1 MRIKLRY
8 IIIILIIAIFAVT
21 HGMIYL
27 FPSHRLTEFEQNQYS
42 VRYYDRNGKL
52 LRWTPAADG
61 SWQTNV
67 TLSQVPPEI
76 IRSILKA
83 EDRRFYWHGGTDIPA
98 VLRGLYQNITGS
110 RVVSG
115 ASTITMQLA
124 RLIYPHSG
132 GMKGKIYET
141 MMAHI
146 LEIKKSKKWILEQYI
161 NNIPFGYNTKGYA
174 AAAEIYFGKALIELS
189 PEEIAILCIIPRA
202 PTKYNPFSNKDNIRS
217 AASLLLQ
224 RLRKTNSNTDSALD
238 NILSEMT
245 HITRVFD
252 APHFINHLQ
261 NVINEEIAPDE
272 FRKIKSITT
281 TLDID
286 LQHKIGNI
294 VAASVDRYR
303 NSRLSNAAV
312 IVLNS
317 DNEVVTYI
325 GSRDFFNDEINGQ
338 IDGVQIKN
346 QPGSTLKPFLYALAF
361 ESSFSPEM
369 ILPDIP
375 LNIGGEENYA
385 PHNYNLRTNGPVRMR
400 VALAS
405 SLNIPAVYLI
415 NRIGVQNFSRHLS
428 DLNFHSLSESNQYPG
443 LGLALGNAPV
453 RLAELAAA
461 FSVFS
466 HGGILCKPHYI
477 QKVTNA
483 NGVQDGIG
491 LSYNKKSSPDEKRI
505 YSEETSF
512 LIYDILCDDKARSL
526 GFGNANF
533 FGSRRIAAK
542 TGTSNQFGNIWA
554 LATCPEYTIAVWGG
568 NFNGNTIHGVPGAAL
583 PLAIVKQ
590 IVETLGI
597 TPSEIQ
603 MPNSL
608 AQRPICTLSGQR
620 PGKYCHSIAMEYYQP
635 DKEIPYE
642 PCTYHKTAPNGTPYI
657 AYPAEY
663 VTWAANNKKL
673 SPYQKYEIG
682 KSAPQIISPTN
693 GSIYYLDN
701 AIAAG
706 SHTVK
711 FNVSYQH
718 SGQVLYYS
726 INGGEPVPL
735 PFPYQTNIPIQRGT
749 IHISVTDK
757 SGMMRDEVEIVVK

>member
-1 MRIKLRY
+1 MGTKHKFINL
-8 IIIILIIAIFAVT
+8 ILIIIVIIAVERLI
-21 HGMIYL
+21 IYTV
-27 FPSHRLTEFEQNQYS
+27 PSQRLNEFEQSQYS
-42 VRYYDRNGKL
+42 VRYYDRSGKL

-61 SWQTNV
+61 SWQTKI
-67 TLSQVPPEI
+67 TLTQVPPEI

-98 VLRGLYQNITGS
+98 VLRGLWQNMTGN

-132 GMKGKIYET
+132 GIKGKLYET
-141 MMAHI
+141 IMARI

-174 AAAEIYFGKALIELS
+174 AASEIYFGKALIELS
-189 PEEIAILCIIPRA
+189 PEETAILCIIPRA
-202 PTKYNPFSNKDNIRS
+202 PTKYNPFHNKEDIHK
-217 AASLLLQ
+217 AASLLLR
-224 RLRKTNSNTDSALD
+224 RLHRLNDKAESAID

-245 HITRVFD
+245 HITRAFD
-252 APHFINHLQ
+252 APHFVNHLQ
-261 NVINEEIAPDE
+261 NVINKEINPE
-272 FRKIKSITT
+272 KLRKIKSITT

-286 LQHKIGNI
+286 LQHKIENI
-294 VAASVDRYR
+294 VAVTVDKYR

-312 IVLNS
+312 LVLNK
-317 DNEVVTYI
+317 DNEVITYI
-325 GSRDFFNDEINGQ
+325 GSRDFFNDEICGQ

-361 ESSFSPEM
+361 ESSFSPDM

-375 LNIGGEENYA
+375 MNIGGEENYA

-428 DLNFHSLSESNQYPG
+428 DLGFSSLSESTQYPG

-466 HGGILCKPHYI
+466 HKGMLYKPNYI
-477 QKVTNA
+477 RQIIDEHGMQDWHKTESHSYM
-483 NGVQDGIG
+483 GV
-491 LSYNKKSSPDEKRI
+491 RI
-505 YSEETSF
+505 YSEESSF

-568 NFNGNTIHGVPGAAL
+568 NFNGNTIHGVPGAAM

-590 IVETLGI
+590 IVESLGT
-597 TPSEIQ
+597 TPTNIQ
-603 MPNSL
+603 PPNSL
-608 AQRPICTLSGQR
+608 SVRPICTLSGQSPSR
-620 PGKYCHSIAMEYYQP
+620 HCHSVTMEYYNP
-635 DKEIPYE
+635 AKNTHYE
-642 PCTYHKTAPNGTPYI
+642 TCTYHKAAPNGTPYI

-673 SPYQKYEIG
+673 SQYQKYEIG
-682 KSAPQIISPTN
+682 KSIPQIISPTN
-693 GSIYYLDN
+693 KSVFYLDKTIN
-701 AIAAG
+701 D
-706 SHTVK
+706 HTQTIRLS
-711 FNVSYQH
+711 VSYQQ
-718 SGQVLYYS
+718 SGNMLYYT
-726 INGGEPVPL
+726 INDGPQQPL
-735 PFPYQTNIPIQRGT
+735 PFPYQTNIPIHTG
-749 IHISVTDK
+749 IMCISVTDK
-757 SGMMRDEVEIVVK
+757 SKTLKDEVEFIVK

>member
-1 MRIKLRY
+1 MKIKHKS
-8 IIIILIIAIFAVT
+8 IKIILIIAAVLIALT
-21 HGMIYL
+21 AVLRIIIYL
-27 FPSHRLTEFEQNQYS
+27 FPSQRLAEFEQNQYS

-61 SWQTNV
+61 SWQTKI
-67 TLSQVPPEI
+67 TLTQVPPEI

-98 VLRGLYQNITGS
+98 VLRGLYQNITGN

-132 GMKGKIYET
+132 GMKGKLYET

-224 RLRKTNSNTDSALD
+224 RLRKTDSNTDSAID
-238 NILSEMT
+238 SILSEMT

-252 APHFINHLQ
+252 APHFVNHLQ
-261 NVINEEIAPDE
+261 NVINEEISPDE
-272 FRKIKSITT
+272 FCKIKSITT

-286 LQHKIGNI
+286 LQHKIENI
-294 VAASVDRYR
+294 VTASVDRYR

-317 DNEVVTYI
+317 NNEVVTYI

-346 QPGSTLKPFLYALAF
+346 QPGSTLKPFLYALSF

-375 LNIGGEENYA
+375 LNIGGEENYS

-405 SLNIPAVYLI
+405 SLN
-415 NRIGVQNFSRHLS
+415 
-428 DLNFHSLSESNQYPG
+428 
-443 LGLALGNAPV
+443 
-453 RLAELAAA
+453 
-461 FSVFS
+461 
-466 HGGILCKPHYI
+466 
-477 QKVTNA
+477 
-483 NGVQDGIG
+483 
-491 LSYNKKSSPDEKRI
+491 
-505 YSEETSF
+505 
-512 LIYDILCDDKARSL
+512 
-526 GFGNANF
+526 
-533 FGSRRIAAK
+533 
-542 TGTSNQFGNIWA
+542 
-554 LATCPEYTIAVWGG
+554 
-568 NFNGNTIHGVPGAAL
+568 
-583 PLAIVKQ
+583 
-590 IVETLGI
+590 
-597 TPSEIQ
+597 
-603 MPNSL
+603 
-608 AQRPICTLSGQR
+608 
-620 PGKYCHSIAMEYYQP
+620 
-635 DKEIPYE
+635 
-642 PCTYHKTAPNGTPYI
+642 
-657 AYPAEY
+657 
-663 VTWAANNKKL
+663 
-673 SPYQKYEIG
+673 
-682 KSAPQIISPTN
+682 
-693 GSIYYLDN
+693 
-701 AIAAG
+701 
-706 SHTVK
+706 
-711 FNVSYQH
+711 
-718 SGQVLYYS
+718 
-726 INGGEPVPL
+726 
-735 PFPYQTNIPIQRGT
+735 
-749 IHISVTDK
+749 
-757 SGMMRDEVEIVVK
+757 